1 MNGAINGELNIIGG
15 DNSGLNNS
23 RAVIRFADRGDY
35 AAMLEIYSPYVQN
48 TKISFEYVAPTLQE
62 FSARMD
68 ALSGAHP
75 VIVCEDGGEVV
86 GYAYS
91 SPAFERRAYAW
102 CADISV
108 YVRDGMLG
116 KGIGSALTC
125 ALCDLLKEA
134 GYRKVYAL
142 ITEGNVRS
150 ISMHRKCG
158 FKEVAFFPE
167 QGYKHGEWIGVC
179 WLERTLNGKS
189 VCQSFPKAVSELSE
203 QTCGNI
209 FALCRQRLGGS
220 K

>member
-1 MNGAINGELNIIGG
+1 MIL
-15 DNSGLNNS
+15 
-23 RAVIRFADRGDY
+23 RFAECGDY

-48 TKISFEYVAPTLQE
+48 TRISFEYVAPTLQE

-68 ALSGAHP
+68 ALSYVLP
-75 VIVCEDGGEVV
+75 IIVCEDCGEVV

-108 YVRDGMLG
+108 YVRGDMLG

-125 ALCDLLKEA
+125 ALCDMLKEM
-134 GYRKVYAL
+134 GFRKVYSL

-150 ISMHRKCG
+150 IAMHEKCG
-158 FKEVAFFPE
+158 FEKVAFFPE
-167 QGYKHGEWIGVC
+167 QGYKHGEWIGVH

-189 VCQSFPKAVSELSE
+189 VCQSFPKAISELSK
-203 QTCGNI
+203 QTCENI
-209 FALCRQRLGGS
+209 FSLYEQRLGGN